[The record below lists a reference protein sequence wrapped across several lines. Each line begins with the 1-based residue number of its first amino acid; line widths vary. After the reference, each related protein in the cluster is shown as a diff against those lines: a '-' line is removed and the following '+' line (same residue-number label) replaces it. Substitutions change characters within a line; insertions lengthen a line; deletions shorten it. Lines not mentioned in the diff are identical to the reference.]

1 MSDEQYDK
9 RMSKAKG
16 IAKNRRRKQKIREA
30 RNQGK
35 KKIKFPTTTKILIF
49 IVISICI
56 EMIGF
61 AQIMQWRTG
70 DTMSIGQYLSIGGTL
85 VTSLGVYL
93 LKSTIENVHKYN
105 KGEDGLANNT
115 QNDFNNNDNTQ
126 GVG

>member
-1 MSDEQYDK
+1 MKIWNIIVRRIKRTPMSDEQYDK

-49 IVISICI
+49 IVVLICI

-61 AQIMQWRTG
+61 AQIM
-70 DTMSIGQYLSIGGTL
+70 
-85 VTSLGVYL
+85 
-93 LKSTIENVHKYN
+93 
-105 KGEDGLANNT
+105 
-115 QNDFNNNDNTQ
+115 
-126 GVG
+126 